1 MTETQAIEIV
11 SEAIWI
17 AARISAPILVTAIAV
32 GVAVGLLQSV
42 TQLQEQTLSF
52 VPKFIAVGAVI
63 VISGSWMIQ
72 QMVAYTIQ
80 LYDSIPGF
88 LG

>member
-32 GVAVGLLQSV
+32 GVMIGLLQSV

-63 VISGSWMIQ
+63 IISGSWMIQ
-72 QMVAYTIQ
+72 EMVNYTIQ
-80 LYDSIPGF
+80 LYDSIPGL

>member
-1 MTETQAIEIV
+1 MTETEAIEIV

-63 VISGSWMIQ
+63 IISGSWMIQ
-72 QMVAYTIQ
+72 EMVNYTIQ
-80 LYDSIPGF
+80 LYNSIPGL

>member
-63 VISGSWMIQ
+63 ILSGSWMIQ
-72 QMVAYTIQ
+72 QMVNYTIQ
-80 LYDSIPGF
+80 LYNSIPGL

>member
-63 VISGSWMIQ
+63 IISGSWMIQ
-72 QMVAYTIQ
+72 EMVAYTVQ
-80 LYDSIPGF
+80 LYNSIPGL

>member
-80 LYDSIPGF
+80 LYDSIPGL

>member
-72 QMVAYTIQ
+72 QMVNYTIQ
-80 LYDSIPGF
+80 LYNSIPGL

>member
-1 MTETQAIEIV
+1 VTETQAIEIV

-63 VISGSWMIQ
+63 ILSGSWMIQ
-72 QMVAYTIQ
+72 QMVNYTIQ
-80 LYDSIPGF
+80 LYNSIPGL

>member
-52 VPKFIAVGAVI
+52 VPKFIAVGAI
-63 VISGSWMIQ
+63 IIITGSWMIQ

-80 LYDSIPGF
+80 LYDSIPG
-88 LG
+88 LIG

>member
-1 MTETQAIEIV
+1 MTETQAVEIV
-11 SEAIWI
+11 SEAMWV
-17 AARISAPILVTAIAV
+17 AARIAAPVLLTAVAV
-32 GVAVGLLQSV
+32 GVLIGLFQSI

-63 VISGSWMIQ
+63 VLSGAWMLQ
-72 QMVAYTIQ
+72 TMMAYTVQ
-80 LYDSIPGF
+80 LWNSVPTF

>member
-80 LYDSIPGF
+80 LYNSIPGL

>member
-63 VISGSWMIQ
+63 IITGSWMIQ
-72 QMVAYTIQ
+72 QMVGYTIQ
-80 LYDSIPGF
+80 LYNSIPGL

>member
-11 SEAIWI
+11 AEAMWI
-17 AARISAPILVTAIAV
+17 AARISAPILLTAV
-32 GVAVGLLQSV
+32 GVGVLIGLFQSV

-63 VISGSWMIQ
+63 VLSGSWMLQ
-72 QMVAYTIQ
+72 QMVDFTRQ
-80 LYDSIPGF
+80 LIESIPGM

>member
-1 MTETQAIEIV
+1 MNETQAMEIV
-11 SEAIWI
+11 TEAIWV
-17 AARISAPILVTAIAV
+17 AARISAPILITAVVV
-32 GVAVGLLQSV
+32 GVLIGLFQSV

-63 VISGSWMIQ
+63 IIAGPWMLQ
-72 QMVAYTIQ
+72 QMTAYTIQ
-80 LYDSIPGF
+80 LFESVPSL

>member
-17 AARISAPILVTAIAV
+17 AARISAPILITAIAV

-63 VISGSWMIQ
+63 IITGSWMIQ
-72 QMVAYTIQ
+72 QMVAYTVQ
-80 LYDSIPGF
+80 LYNSIPGL

>member
-1 MTETQAIEIV
+1 MTETQAIEVV

-17 AARISAPILVTAIAV
+17 AARISAPILVTAIVV
-32 GVAVGLLQSV
+32 GVAVGLFQSV

-63 VISGSWMIQ
+63 ILAGPWMIQ

-80 LYDSIPGF
+80 LYNSIPGF

>member
-17 AARISAPILVTAIAV
+17 AARIAAPILVTAIAV
-32 GVAVGLLQSV
+32 GVAVGLLQSI

-63 VISGSWMIQ
+63 IITGSWMIQ

-80 LYDSIPGF
+80 LYNSIPGL